1 VDYWNYAESLFAYNL
16 LFYPFANSYDAFLI
30 GYDLMFSAFPI
41 FPLLQPMMKILRIW
55 SDVVVLAVYIQID
68 TNRVQR
74 LLFG

>member
-1 VDYWNYAESLFAYNL
+1 
-16 LFYPFANSYDAFLI
+16 
-30 GYDLMFSAFPI
+30 MFSAFPI